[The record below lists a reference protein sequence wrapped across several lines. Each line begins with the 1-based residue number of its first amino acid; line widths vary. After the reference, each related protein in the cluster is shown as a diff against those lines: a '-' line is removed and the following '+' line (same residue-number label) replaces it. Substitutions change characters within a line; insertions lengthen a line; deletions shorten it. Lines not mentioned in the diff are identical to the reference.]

1 MNILTAKHT
10 AYDVIIVGGAMMGA
24 SVAWFL
30 SQNADFDGRILVVER
45 DPSYQW
51 ASTSHTNS
59 CLRQQFSLDTNIK
72 ISQYGYEFIDNFK
85 ENIGDMT
92 APDISFHDFGYL
104 YLADTDSF
112 AKRLRCNQR
121 LQNAL
126 GAGTQVLSRDQIA
139 AKFPFYHLDDIV
151 LGAHNP
157 LNEGYFDGITVFDW
171 WRRKAKSAGVEF
183 IADAVVGLE
192 RNAHRITAV
201 QLQSGQSLRCNHLVN
216 CAGPR
221 ALELA
226 KMSGLHIPVE
236 PRKRF
241 TFVFDAQKPLDRD
254 LPLTIDPI
262 GVHVRTDGAYYMA
275 GCAPDDDC
283 AVDYDDFDMDHSIWM
298 DKAWPAIA
306 TRIPQFDAVKVINEW
321 VGHYAYNTL
330 DQNAIIGPHPD
341 VDNFIFVNGFS
352 GHGLQQSP
360 AMGRGVSELITYGAY
375 RSLDLTPLGC
385 ERIIENRP
393 LTEQAVI

>member
-1 MNILTAKHT
+1 MNKSVTKYK

-30 SQNADFDGRILVVER
+30 SQNPDFDGRILVIER

-59 CLRQQFSLDTNIK
+59 CLRQQFSSATNIK
-72 ISQYGYEFIDNFK
+72 ISQYCYEFIDKFK
-85 ENIGDMT
+85 DHIGDIS
-92 APDISFHDFGYL
+92 APDIGFHDFGYL
-104 YLADTDSF
+104 YLADTDGF
-112 AKRLRCNQR
+112 ARNLQRNQS
-121 LQNAL
+121 LQNTL
-126 GAGTQVLSRDQIA
+126 GAGTQLLNRAQIA
-139 AKFPFYHLDDIV
+139 EKFPFYYLDDIL
-151 LGAHNP
+151 LGSHNP

-171 WRRKAKSAGVEF
+171 WRRTARNNGVEF
-183 IADAVVGLE
+183 IADEVVGLDKT
-192 RNAHRITAV
+192 AHKITGV
-201 QLQSGQSLRCNHLVN
+201 QLKSGQNLACNHLVN

-221 ALELA
+221 AAQLA
-226 KMSGLHIPVE
+226 KMAGLHIPVE

-254 LPLTIDPI
+254 LPLTVDPS

-283 AVDYDDFDMDHSIWM
+283 AVDCDDFDMDHTIWM
-298 DKAWPAIA
+298 EKAWPAIA
-306 TRIPQFDAVKVINEW
+306 NRIPQFDAVKVVNEW

-341 VDNFIFVNGFS
+341 IDNFIFVNGFS

-360 AMGRGVSELITYGAY
+360 AMGRGVSELIIHGRFCT
-375 RSLDLTPLGC
+375 LDLTPLGYS
-385 ERIIENRP
+385 RIIENKP

>member
-10 AYDVIIVGGAMMGA
+10 TYDVIIVGGAMMGA

-59 CLRQQFSLDTNIK
+59 CLRQQFSMETNIK
-72 ISQYGYEFIDNFK
+72 ISQYGFEFIDDFK
-85 ENIGDMT
+85 NNIGDMA

-139 AKFPFYHLDDIV
+139 AKFPFYQLDDIV

-171 WRRKAKSAGVEF
+171 WRRKAKRAGVEF

-192 RNAHRITAV
+192 RNAHRIIGV
-201 QLQSGQSLRCNHLVN
+201 RLQSGQSLRCNHLVN

-226 KMSGLHIPVE
+226 KMAGLHIPVE

-254 LPLTIDPI
+254 LPLTIDPS

-283 AVDYDDFDMDHSIWM
+283 AVDYDNFDMDHSIWM

-385 ERIIENRP
+385 GRIIENKP